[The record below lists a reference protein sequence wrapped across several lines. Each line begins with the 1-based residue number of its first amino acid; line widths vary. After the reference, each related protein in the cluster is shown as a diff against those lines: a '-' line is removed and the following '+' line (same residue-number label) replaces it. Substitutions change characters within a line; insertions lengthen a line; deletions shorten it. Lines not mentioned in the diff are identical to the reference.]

1 MQSQSCETV
10 SVKISWQACGSGKRR
25 LADGD
30 THAVEAIGKLRLA
43 PFAAA
48 TQGAPWWKTGLAAKF
63 AQTRSAPAG
72 GFGLRHAVESG
83 YPVGRVGGRPDIR
96 IYDLRFTNYDLAS
109 YASGVAPS

>member
-1 MQSQSCETV
+1 
-10 SVKISWQACGSGKRR
+10 VKISWQPCGSGKRR

-63 AQTRSAPAG
+63 AQTRRRKIVV
-72 GFGLRHAVESG
+72 FGLTFGAG
-83 YPVGRVGGRPDIR
+83 
-96 IYDLRFTNYDLAS
+96 
-109 YASGVAPS
+109 

>member
-1 MQSQSCETV
+1 
-10 SVKISWQACGSGKRR
+10 VKISWQPCGSGKRR

-63 AQTRSAPAG
+63 AQTPRLDRG
-72 GFGLRHAVESG
+72 NRE
-83 YPVGRVGGRPDIR
+83 YPVV
-96 IYDLRFTNYDLAS
+96 S
-109 YASGVAPS
+109 